1 MSIAG
6 EHLASLSLMI
16 GKRGYLLRFPE
27 SFLKS
32 NYIRRL
38 SKRNFHSDFA
48 TLHQTVSATRKLR
61 RINAPRQSA
70 NVIYFEAICQFKV

>member
-1 MSIAG
+1 
-6 EHLASLSLMI
+6 MI

-27 SFLKS
+27 SFLRS

-61 RINAPRQSA
+61 RINTPRQSA
-70 NVIYFEAICQFKV
+70 NVIYFEAICQFNV